1 MRQSNLPAWLG
12 AIITNVTAA
21 LSSNEIAQLILY
33 ILGIAS
39 AVFSL
44 CWNLWTW
51 YKQAKKDGKI
61 TDDEVKDLAD
71 KVGDGVKQ
79 IADSIDAKK
88 GGSKNGPDG
97 DDQETH

>member
-1 MRQSNLPAWLG
+1 MKQSNLPAWLG
-12 AIITNVTAA
+12 VVITNVTAA

-44 CWNLWTW
+44 AWNIWTW
-51 YKQAKKDGKI
+51 AKEAKKDGKI

-71 KVGDGVKQ
+71 KVGEGVKQ

-88 GGSKNGPDG
+88 GDSKNGSDG
-97 DDQETH
+97 NDQETH

>member
-1 MRQSNLPAWLG
+1 MKQSNLPAWLG
-12 AIITNVTAA
+12 AIITNATAA
-21 LSSNEIAQLILY
+21 LSSNEVAQLILY

-44 CWNLWTW
+44 CWNVWTW
-51 YKQAKKDGKI
+51 IKASKKDGKI

-79 IADSIDAKK
+79 IADSIDKK
-88 GGSKNGPDG
+88 GGSKDGPDG
-97 DDQETH
+97 EDQKTH

>member
-1 MRQSNLPAWLG
+1 MKPNNLPAWLG
-12 AIITNVTAA
+12 AILTNIIAT
-21 LSSNEIAQLILY
+21 LSTDEVAQLILY

-44 CWNLWTW
+44 AWNIWTW
-51 YKQAKKDGKI
+51 AKEAKKDGKI

-79 IADSIDAKK
+79 IAGSIDAKK
-88 GGSKNGPDG
+88 GGSKNGPNG